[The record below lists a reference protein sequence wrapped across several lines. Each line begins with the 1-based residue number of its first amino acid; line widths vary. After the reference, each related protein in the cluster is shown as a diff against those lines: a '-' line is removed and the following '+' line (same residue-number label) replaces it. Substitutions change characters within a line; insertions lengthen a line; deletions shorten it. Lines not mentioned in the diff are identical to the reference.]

1 MTLLA
6 FHRKRQ
12 STGDSGV
19 AAIEFALVFPVL
31 LLLFFGMINLT
42 HFAYMKR
49 QIATAAELTSDLVA
63 RSQKTIEA
71 SKIDDYFSAVE
82 LAFRPMARARV
93 QANIG
98 VDVYGYPSNTGT
110 ARQRWS
116 RFYGGTARCTPPDVA
131 SFTNLLAD
139 SDVVVAVVCMN
150 NYTAPAAN
158 FPGLQF
164 LDNLRI
170 ERSFAL
176 RPRDFST
183 LDCSGCE

>member
-12 STGDSGV
+12 PKGESGV

-42 HFAYMKR
+42 HFAYMRR
-49 QIATAAELTSDLVA
+49 QIATAAELTSNLVA

-82 LAFRPMARARV
+82 LALRPMARARV
-93 QANIG
+93 QADIG
-98 VDVYGYPSNTGT
+98 VDVYGYPSNTAT

-150 NYTAPAAN
+150 YTAPAASY
-158 FPGLQF
+158 PGLQF
-164 LDNLRI
+164 LRNIRI

-176 RPRDFST
+176 QPRDFST
-183 LDCSGCE
+183 LECSGCE